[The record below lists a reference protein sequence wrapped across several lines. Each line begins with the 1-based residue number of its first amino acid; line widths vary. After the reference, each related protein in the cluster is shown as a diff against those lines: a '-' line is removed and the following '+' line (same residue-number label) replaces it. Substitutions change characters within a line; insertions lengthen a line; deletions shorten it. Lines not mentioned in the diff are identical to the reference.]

1 MKLVKQILRIL
12 YPQTC
17 PVCGEIVM
25 PVGELICPGC
35 KEKVSYIKGPTC
47 MKCGKS
53 VESERTEYCFD
64 CRQLPKNYKRNLALV
79 NYTPVISSSLSKVK
93 YHNCRQNLDFF
104 CEEILYS
111 YGKIIQS
118 WRAQALIPVPI
129 HPSRRRKR
137 GFNQTEEMGKRL
149 EERLKIPM
157 DCNILFRYKKTMPQ
171 KELSDRQ
178 RLKNLEQ
185 AFTASLDAGRKYQTV
200 ILLDDIYTTGST
212 AEACTKALKRAGVKN
227 VYMLTIAIGKGM

>member
-1 MKLVKQILRIL
+1 MEFVKQILRVL

-25 PVGELICPGC
+25 PAGELICPGC
-35 KEKVSYIKGPTC
+35 REKISYVKGPSC

-64 CRQLPKNYKRNLALV
+64 CRNLPKSYERNLALV
-79 NYTPVISSSLSKVK
+79 NYTPVISRSLSKVK

-104 CEEILYS
+104 CEEILRS

-118 WRAQALIPVPI
+118 WQAQALIPVPV

-149 EERLKIPM
+149 EEQLGIPM

-185 AFTASLDAGRKYQTV
+185 AFTASLDAGRTYQTV

-212 AEACTKALKRAGVKN
+212 AEACTKALKKVGIRT